1 MFCESFGGNVLW
13 WGYFV
18 LAGMELGSDFKE
30 DRGGKSQ
37 PSAVSV
43 IAVIDIVRLLEKQG
57 MRKVCVWSLPEH
69 VRLQQK
75 VS

>member
-18 LAGMELGSDFKE
+18 LAGMELDSDFKE
-30 DRGGKSQ
+30 DRRGKSQ

-43 IAVIDIVRLLEKQG
+43 IAVIDIVRLL
-57 MRKVCVWSLPEH
+57 
-69 VRLQQK
+69 
-75 VS
+75 

>member
-1 MFCESFGGNVLW
+1 MFCKSFGGNVLW

-43 IAVIDIVRLLEKQG
+43 IAVIDTVRLL
-57 MRKVCVWSLPEH
+57 
-69 VRLQQK
+69 
-75 VS
+75 

>member
-1 MFCESFGGNVLW
+1 MFCEPFGGNVLC

-30 DRGGKSQ
+30 DRRGKSQ

-43 IAVIDIVRLLEKQG
+43 IAVVDR
-57 MRKVCVWSLPEH
+57 
-69 VRLQQK
+69 
-75 VS
+75 